1 MKTKS
6 ILLSLLAIA
15 SGICV
20 FAQENDDMYFSSK
33 DRAKINMTSREEVV
47 LASAKGDNTMQ
58 TINPSDSYS
67 ARNENP
73 DFVAGAKVGSNANT
87 TSSYFTPTYQPNVN
101 QNLYSNNC
109 NCNNTSGYN
118 NYPYGSSYG
127 YSPYSS
133 MYGMGYGYSPY
144 SSMYGMGGMGMNYGM
159 GMGYGTGSMMSY
171 GLGFGYS
178 SMYGMSPY
186 MSMSYGMG
194 YGYNPYMMGY
204 GYG

>member
-6 ILLSLLAIA
+6 LLLSLLAIA

-33 DRAKINMTSREEVV
+33 DRTKISMSSREEVV
-47 LASAKGDNTMQ
+47 LASAKANPSVQ

-73 DFVAGAKVGSNANT
+73 DYIAGAKVGSNAST

-101 QNLYSNNC
+101 QSLYSNSC
-109 NCNNTSGYN
+109 NCSNTGSGYN

-127 YSPYSS
+127 Y
-133 MYGMGYGYSPY
+133 
-144 SSMYGMGGMGMNYGM
+144 
-159 GMGYGTGSMMSY
+159 
-171 GLGFGYS
+171 
-178 SMYGMSPY
+178 
-186 MSMSYGMG
+186 
-194 YGYNPYMMGY
+194 
-204 GYG
+204 